1 MDTLTLTISLLP
13 HTNNHWIHYW
23 PPMVY
28 AAQFNFPL
36 ESRITLTLLLTIF
49 LLIQIH
55 LVKFHCTPFYPII
68 NGLSDHAAQSIILH
82 NILEQN
88 LYFYFNKKFDTFLIV
103 DFNTELSYES
113 WEDIFNENKETLS
126 LTIF

>member
-1 MDTLTLTISLLP
+1 L
-13 HTNNHWIHYW
+13 
-23 PPMVY
+23 
-28 AAQFNFPL
+28 
-36 ESRITLTLLLTIF
+36 
-49 LLIQIH
+49 
-55 LVKFHCTPFYPII
+55 YPII
-68 NGLSDHAAQSIILH
+68 NGLSDHAAQSI
-82 NILEQN
+82 ILEQN

>member
-1 MDTLTLTISLLP
+1 VETLTLTMSLIP
-13 HTNNHWIHYW
+13 HTYNHWIHYW

-36 ESRITLTLLLTIF
+36 ESRITLTVQLTIF
-49 LLIQIH
+49 LLIYLH
-55 LVKFHCTPFYPII
+55 LIKFHCTSLYPII
-68 NGLSDHAAQSIILH
+68 NGLSDHAAQSI
-82 NILEQN
+82 ILEQN